1 MTRDAAST
9 PCRDRSAAETRIAPA
24 SSLSF
29 VVRVGAVRELVV
41 GAWSWDPSS
50 GPAFGATSRNVSEPR
65 TETLSR
71 KTRNPAAAAP
81 SAAVSVDARREKV
94 EAALD
99 ACRAELTTS
108 TSVVVRTT
116 FRDPDPAK
124 DEPDAP
130 KTIAKTP

>member
-1 MTRDAAST
+1 MTRDA
-9 PCRDRSAAETRIAPA
+9 
-24 SSLSF
+24 
-29 VVRVGAVRELVV
+29 VGAVRELVV

-50 GPAFGATSRNVSEPR
+50 GPAFGATSRNVSEREP
-65 TETLSR
+65 ETLNPENP
-71 KTRNPAAAAP
+71 KPAATRARPSSPVTASTPAAKK
-81 SAAVSVDARREKV
+81 SGVSTRAS
-94 EAALD
+94 
-99 ACRAELTTS
+99 AELTTS